1 MGKRLYRSREQR
13 IFGGVCGGIA
23 EYFNVDVTLVRLIC
37 LVTVIFGGG
46 GLLFYL
52 IAWIIIPENP
62 YQTGKAVDKTK
73 SEMGEVGSEKEIKDN
88 RANEVLGW
96 GLIILGLLIL
106 LPKLF
111 PFVSFRMLWPI
122 VLIGLGI
129 WILLKRD

>member
-1 MGKRLYRSREQR
+1 MDKRLYRSREQR

-73 SEMGEVGSEKEIKDN
+73 NEMGEVGSEKEIKDN

>member
-1 MGKRLYRSREQR
+1 MSKRLYRSREQR

-52 IAWIIIPENP
+52 IAWMIIPENP
-62 YQTGKAVDKTK
+62 YQTEKPVDKTK
-73 SEMGEVGSEKEIKDN
+73 NEMGEAGSEKEIKDN